1 MTDDKSN
8 ILAVLLDV
16 KERNNLE
23 IDDHLIK
30 QCYELQKKYQY
41 DPNRSTV
48 EKMRALIEESLETQ
62 GDQGRL

>member
-1 MTDDKSN
+1 MSENESN

-16 KERNNLE
+16 KERNNID
-23 IDDHLIK
+23 IDDYLIK

-48 EKMRALIEESLETQ
+48 DKMRTLIEASLN
-62 GDQGRL
+62 DQSS